1 MNSPQIKLAD
11 PQINAQDP
19 WSDDALDR
27 KFCGETLTKFLENQT
42 AALTIG
48 VNGAWGTGKTFFL
61 RRWEESLKKDGY
73 EVVYFNA
80 WKDDCLDDPLIAIV
94 GQLWKKLKGGTFKE
108 VCDSLK
114 SAAVP
119 VLSKVGLS
127 VLNRGLQIVS
137 GVSVDGINKECLQT
151 GTESAFDQYVS
162 LTDAREDFRTRL
174 QRLADKVFDKTGK
187 PLIYIVDEL
196 DRCRPDFAI
205 KVLERI
211 KHLFDIDHVI
221 FVLGIDREQLG
232 RVIQSVYGN
241 IDVENYLL
249 RFIDVDFSLPET
261 NHMEFFNA
269 LWKRHG
275 MPNYLE
281 TRIRSL
287 PVNVH
292 FLGHP
297 ILADTESTTEYL
309 KELFALHR
317 FSLREIERGLNFY
330 KVAMMS
336 TSNHERILPELISVL
351 VLLRIRNNELY
362 EKFLNLTC
370 SLDEI
375 AKFIFPAPLCSPQKD
390 WRKIVVL
397 SAVFS
402 VFKNHMPLEES
413 SEIKILQEIEKG
425 AKSGSS
431 CIFKLLPDTI
441 LRAKFHKLVMNT
453 PNFHFS
459 QADVFNLA
467 QKMDLIFRS
476 RVTYE
481 ST

>member
-80 WKDDCLDDPLIAIV
+80 WKDDCLEDPLIAIV

-174 QRLADKVFDKTGK
+174 QRLADKVFYKTGK

-196 DRCRPDFAI
+196 DRCRPDFAV

-221 FVLGIDREQLG
+221 FVLGIDRKQLG
-232 RVIQSVYGN
+232 HVIQSVYGN
-241 IDVENYLL
+241 IDVENYLH
-249 RFIDVDFSLPET
+249 RFIDFDVHLPHANQDRFFYKLWEKYKLPEHLT
-261 NHMEFFNA
+261 QKANSYP
-269 LWKRHG
+269 
-275 MPNYLE
+275 PN
-281 TRIRSL
+281 TGDIREGEAVYSFMADLLKSL
-287 PVNVH
+287 
-292 FLGHP
+292 
-297 ILADTESTTEYL
+297 S
-309 KELFALHR
+309 
-317 FSLREIERGLNFY
+317 FSLREIEHCLKLYALIMRMTAPHIRTWPQLAPSLIIVKLKNPSLY
-330 KVAMMS
+330 RRWVAGS
-336 TSNHERILPELISVL
+336 TTP
-351 VLLRIRNNELY
+351 
-362 EKFLNLTC
+362 
-370 SLDEI
+370 DEI
-375 AKFIFPAPLCSPQKD
+375 ADWLFLSIPQE
-390 WRKIVVL
+390 
-397 SAVFS
+397 
-402 VFKNHMPLEES
+402 KNHGTLLILLAAIYASFKWVFPGCGVPETPVVQAIRGGKPMRDIPGIANV
-413 SEIKILQEIEKG
+413 IKTLSDNDLNAFSYYVQNADDINRAALIEL
-425 AKSGSS
+425 S
-431 CIFKLLPDTI
+431 
-441 LRAKFHKLVMNT
+441 RR
-453 PNFHFS
+453 
-459 QADVFNLA
+459 
-467 QKMDLIFRS
+467 MDLISSRS
-476 RVTYE
+476 V
-481 ST
+481 S

>member
-27 KFCGETLTKFLENQT
+27 KFCAETLTKFLENQT

-61 RRWEESLKKDGY
+61 RRWEQSLKKDGY

-196 DRCRPDFAI
+196 DRCRPDFAV

-232 RVIQSVYGN
+232 HVIQSVYGN
-241 IDVENYLL
+241 IDVENYLH
-249 RFIDVDFSLPET
+249 RFIDFDVHLPHANQDRFFYKLWEKYKLPEHLT
-261 NHMEFFNA
+261 QKANSYPAGLYGDVREGQVF
-269 LWKRHG
+269 
-275 MPNYLE
+275 Y
-281 TRIRSL
+281 SL
-287 PVNVH
+287 M
-292 FLGHP
+292 
-297 ILADTESTTEYL
+297 ADSL
-309 KELFALHR
+309 KSLS
-317 FSLREIERGLNFY
+317 FSLREIEHCLKLY
-330 KVAMMS
+330 
-336 TSNHERILPELISVL
+336 TLIMRMTAPHIRTWPQL
-351 VLLRIRNNELY
+351 VVPLIIVKLKNSSLY
-362 EKFLNLTC
+362 RRWIDGNTTP
-370 SLDEI
+370 DEI
-375 AKFIFPAPLCSPQKD
+375 ADWLFSSINQEKSRGIILILLAAIYASFKWAFPGSGVSETPVVRAIKDGKSIRDMPGVANIIKKFSDNDLNE
-390 WRKIVVL
+390 L
-397 SAVFS
+397 SSYIQSA
-402 VFKNHMPLEES
+402 EGICRES
-413 SEIKILQEIEKG
+413 LIEL
-425 AKSGSS
+425 S
-431 CIFKLLPDTI
+431 
-441 LRAKFHKLVMNT
+441 RR
-453 PNFHFS
+453 
-459 QADVFNLA
+459 
-467 QKMDLIFRS
+467 MDLISSRS
-476 RVTYE
+476 V
-481 ST
+481 S